1 MPYNYYNKCI
11 FDITHLVGQTSVER
25 IGAPLPRHNR
35 LEHLLVG
42 LDENAVP
49 VALQLEEEAV
59 GIELAVEAARLHVEA
74 APLGSQQAVDVLGLA
89 FTIYKREV
97 RDAQNG
103 K

>member
-1 MPYNYYNKCI
+1 MKHTIKQTQPFNYNKCI
-11 FDITHLVGQTSVER
+11 FDITHLVGQASVER

-59 GIELAVEAARLHVEA
+59 GEELAVKAARFHIEA
-74 APLGSQQAVDVLGLA
+74 APLRSQQAVDVLGLTYA
-89 FTIYKREV
+89 ICSGR
-97 RDAQNG
+97 
-103 K
+103 